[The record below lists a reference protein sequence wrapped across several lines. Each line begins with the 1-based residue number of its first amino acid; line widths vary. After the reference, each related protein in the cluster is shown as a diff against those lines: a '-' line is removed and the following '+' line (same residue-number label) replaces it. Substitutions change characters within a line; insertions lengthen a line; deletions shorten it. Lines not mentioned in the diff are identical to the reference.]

1 MLNIDDYD
9 AVKCRISKLRGE
21 IEQHNY
27 RYYVL
32 NEPTLPDAEYDRL
45 MRELQ
50 QLETAYPELITLDS
64 PTQRVGWQPAEG
76 FCEVHH
82 ALPML
87 SLGNCFTDEE
97 ARDFNHRLHERL
109 RVSTPVS
116 YSVEPKFDGLAISL
130 RYEKGL
136 LVLGATRGD
145 GLIGEDVTTNVRTI
159 RSIPLRLRTDNP
171 PPVLEARGE
180 VYMPIEG
187 FKKLNTEIER
197 RREKLFVNPRN
208 AAAGSLRQLDPKMT
222 VQRPLAF
229 FCYGW
234 GELDGLIPLPRKHS
248 EMLTRLRELGLPV
261 STENRRVDGIDACL
275 DYHRHMLA
283 HRTHLAYEI
292 DGVVYK
298 VDDLELQA
306 RLGFVARA
314 PRFAIAHKF
323 PPEEELTRLLDVEW
337 QGGRTGAL
345 TPVARL
351 EPVFVGGA
359 TVSNAT
365 LHNIEEI
372 QRKDIHIG
380 DTVII
385 RRAGDVIPEVVGAVF
400 DCRPSNARLIELPR
414 HCPVCG
420 SDIAPTTSGMTSPA
434 RRIIPLPRKHSEMLT
449 RLRELGLPVSTENRR
464 VDGIDACLDY
474 HRHMLAHRTH
484 LAYEIDG
491 VVYKVDDLELQAR
504 LGFVARAPR
513 FAIAHKFPPEEE
525 LTRLLDVEWQG
536 GRTGALTPVARL
548 EPVFVGGATVSNATL
563 HNIEEIQRK
572 DIHIG
577 DTVIIRRAGDVI
589 PEVVGAVFDCRPSN
603 ARLIELPRHCPV
615 CGSDIVKP
623 EGEVVARCT
632 GGLIC
637 PAQRKASIWH
647 FASRRAMDIQGLGE
661 KLIDQLV
668 ERKQINHIDDIYR
681 LTLNQLMSLERMG
694 CKSAQNLL
702 NAIEHSKATRLPRL
716 LYALGIRGV
725 GEAMARAL
733 AEHFGTLEAL
743 EVAALADLE
752 TEHRP
757 DLKSVEWYPQL
768 QEIADVGPT
777 IAQFIAHF
785 FAEPRNLEIIHNLRQ
800 AGVHWPAMR
809 VVGKGPLAGKTYVLT
824 GVLERW
830 SRAQAK
836 AALEALG
843 AKVTDSVSR
852 KTTAVIVGHDPGT
865 KRSKAQKLGVSAL
878 DEPTFEELLEETK
891 S

>member
-1 MLNIDDYD
+1 MLNINDYD
-9 AVKCRISKLRGE
+9 AVKWRISKLRGE

-50 QLETAYPELITLDS
+50 QLETACPELITLDS

-76 FCEVHH
+76 FREVHH

-400 DCRPSNARLIELPR
+400 DR
-414 HCPVCG
+414 
-420 SDIAPTTSGMTSPA
+420 
-434 RRIIPLPRKHSEMLT
+434 
-449 RLRELGLPVSTENRR
+449 
-464 VDGIDACLDY
+464 
-474 HRHMLAHRTH
+474 
-484 LAYEIDG
+484 
-491 VVYKVDDLELQAR
+491 
-504 LGFVARAPR
+504 
-513 FAIAHKFPPEEE
+513 
-525 LTRLLDVEWQG
+525 
-536 GRTGALTPVARL
+536 
-548 EPVFVGGATVSNATL
+548 
-563 HNIEEIQRK
+563 
-572 DIHIG
+572 
-577 DTVIIRRAGDVI
+577 
-589 PEVVGAVFDCRPSN
+589 RPSN

-809 VVGKGPLAGKTYVLT
+809 VAGKGPLAGKTYVLT